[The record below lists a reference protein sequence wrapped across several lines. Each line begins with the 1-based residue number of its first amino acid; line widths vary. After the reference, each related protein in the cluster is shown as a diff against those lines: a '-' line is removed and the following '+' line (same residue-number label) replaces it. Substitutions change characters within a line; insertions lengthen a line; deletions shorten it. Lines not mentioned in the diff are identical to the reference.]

1 MPTASTNYCFVTN
14 WSKSE
19 WLKVPAHILPV
30 ILWGMSWVRVCWLA
44 QFCSHLAQWGEAEHP
59 LQNRLFTV
67 SPHGVSFSR
76 AFPLSLDFL
85 PMGVTGNPP
94 FFLFYFFSWQLV
106 SMNQLVEAI
115 KLELRLELVVLP
127 QTKSKG
133 DRFMKIWGVNNRCHL
148 FMIQCGDCI
157 VEENVG

>member
-1 MPTASTNYCFVTN
+1 
-14 WSKSE
+14 
-19 WLKVPAHILPV
+19 
-30 ILWGMSWVRVCWLA
+30 
-44 QFCSHLAQWGEAEHP
+44 
-59 LQNRLFTV
+59 
-67 SPHGVSFSR
+67 
-76 AFPLSLDFL
+76 
-85 PMGVTGNPP
+85 
-94 FFLFYFFSWQLV
+94 
-106 SMNQLVEAI
+106 MNQLVEAI